1 MWRRRRYNIGQSDC
15 KIPVLFDDA
24 MNTSSESG
32 SRARRVSQSQSQ
44 SQGQTIGKGKG
55 RGDGVGEQQQW
66 KSQRTVRSDE
76 LSSPVNPYPPRPQSI
91 RSQSSRPGR
100 QASRSASHASSL
112 RRRTTGQN
120 LSLNSD
126 DSDPEAANVTHTDA
140 AIVEEIAE
148 IKRYEDFTTIDW
160 VQDAAREQLRRK
172 ARRRARDS
180 IGVRKDRGGRV
191 FLGRGR
197 GKWRRK
203 IAEAYDA
210 GQAWIVVTLV
220 GAAIGLN
227 AAFLNIVTEWLS
239 DIKLGHCSTA
249 FYLNENFCC
258 WGAEGGCP
266 EWKRWTGFGLLVKS
280 FAPYAAGSGISEMKC
295 IIAGFVMKGFLG
307 FTTLFIKSIGLPLA
321 IGSGLSVGKEGP
333 SVHYAVCTGN
343 VISRFFDKYRR
354 NAAKTREIL
363 SASAAAGVGV
373 AFGSPIGGVLFSLE
387 EMSNQF
393 PLKTLWRSYFCA
405 LVATAVLAA
414 MNPFRTGQLV
424 MFNVKYDRS
433 WHFFETVFY
442 ILIGVFGG
450 LYGAFVIKWNLK
462 MQVFR
467 KKYLAAYPITEAVTL
482 AVITGMICY
491 PNMFLRIDMTESM
504 EILFQECKGGKDY
517 DALCD
522 QHHKWHNIGTL
533 AVATVVRTL
542 LVVISFGCKVPAGIF
557 VPSMA
562 IGAAFGRMVGICV
575 QALHEAFPT
584 SAFFSACEPDV
595 ACITPGT
602 YAFLGAAAAL
612 SGIMHI
618 TVSVVV
624 IMFEITGALTYILPT
639 MIVVGVTKAVSERFG
654 HGGIAD
660 RMIYL
665 NGYPFLDSK
674 EEHTFGVPVSQV
686 METRPVCLP
695 ASGMELGQMERLVTE
710 NQYQGYPIVEDMQSK
725 TLVGYIGRT
734 ELRYAI
740 DRAKIEQQAP
750 GHAKCSFTNSP
761 PFSSSTL
768 AQQQPPNTT
777 SFDSTP
783 ATATATQASLDF
795 TRYMDPHAPLRPPPP
810 SARNVILIEYR
821 GRLTGLVTIK
831 DCLKY
836 QFKVE
841 AGGGGGHAGGAA
853 AGAGDDDARMERLA
867 GWGTAIVNWGRR
879 KVGLK
884 EVGEVR
890 LGEGDGHVRAREGDG
905 HGLGHGEREEDDD
918 EAFRRD
924 VELVDRRAPNGS
936 IRTPSPSPP
945 SIDPQI
951 IVDHLGKV
959 LDVSLGASQ
968 QDLYAPGSLLSQ
980 AKLQDTLQRCTR
992 FASEGQ
998 SVLYVVKDRVD
1009 EPRIDGTDGTNGV
1022 TQHFSYTLSSEITA
1036 SPTCAAFVVI
1046 SKRPIPIDPAIPL
1059 SQQVLIQTLPGFILS
1074 NNASSPDGTPYE
1086 FLRSLIQS
1094 AVEPYFDTYTKS
1106 QRDLAGKYSKG
1117 DNDARTGISA
1127 TRKKIAELAVSLGN
1141 LEQNVEIPELLL
1153 PLHPLIQSALD
1164 DATQRGVKP
1173 SPELIPAAIVQDS
1186 SFLNG
1191 LQATV
1196 NGWIKSIQTITKTSR
1211 DVSTGTAAQE
1221 INFWIS
1227 MESRLHDIETQL
1239 GSPGVRLTLD
1249 VLKNAKRFQ
1258 ATVSFSADTGLKES
1272 TDLVQKYNQL
1282 MREFPLD
1289 QLLSSTSLQA
1299 VQEAVQSI
1307 FSHMNKKLRICPY
1320 PVRRALPL
1328 VEAISG
1334 DLDKQLHNLLHGKTL
1349 MHMDYP
1355 EFQAIM
1361 AVAESIWRTWEENV
1375 KEFTNVAR
1383 EVTRRRNE
1391 KFIPIKIAAR
1401 HKETEERIRYITTF
1415 RKNHEQLQ
1423 RTIVNVLGSGSSM
1436 SDSSTAKEAVII
1448 EEIGDVDAVKEV
1460 KEAYDVLKDVDVLDV
1475 SAEGTRLFEQAEQ
1488 KYNERTSRVENS
1500 IIARLRDRLGTAKTA
1515 SEMFRVFSKF
1525 NPLFVRPKIR
1535 GAISEYQTQLIENVK
1550 QDILALHERFK
1561 RQYGNSEAHAMAQL
1575 RDFPPVSGA
1584 VIWAR
1589 QIETQLESY
1598 MGKVEDI
1605 LGKDWALHA
1614 EGQKLQ
1620 AESSMFKKK
1629 LDTRPIFESWLQEV
1643 ARRKLSIS
1651 GRLFLVSRNRAAGN
1665 ILELNVNFDAQV
1677 IALFKEVRNLTWRGY
1692 QVPHGINNIS
1702 KEAKRVYPYA
1712 VSLMESVRTYTQTV
1726 RSISE
1731 MGGVALLLNGYVNDV
1746 QALVGKGVPLKWESF
1761 VHAYDLHV
1769 RQSGFPVGGG
1779 SVRSESK
1786 HVQFVRDFAAAT
1798 SLLQLK
1804 VVTLVN
1810 INAAV
1815 EKALKDLE
1823 TCPYTKDAFQQN
1835 LETIQKSIDQLNL
1848 ENYANLSS
1856 WVSDMNARI
1865 ESILLVRLSRAIA
1878 LWIEVFNNSSDEEG
1892 HRRQPSNEP
1901 VSTELPEMKPTL
1913 ARLTL
1918 EITMRN
1924 QVIYLSPPV
1933 EYARASWLE
1942 QLQQWLAIICTLQKI
1957 KASRYE
1963 IRLEATSD
1971 TSVSQFSDL
1980 PSRCTESLIEVYGAV
1995 EGKLRDIS
2003 SYVDEWLQFQ
2013 SLWDLQSEHVYDIL
2027 GEDLSRWLQLL
2038 QEIRKTRATFDNS
2051 DISRQFGYVTVDY
2064 DQVQVKVNAKY
2075 DQWQQEILTKF
2086 ASRLGQRMHDVYVQI
2101 EKARKDLEMQTLEA
2115 SSTAQAVS
2123 FITTVQQCK
2132 RKVME
2137 WEPEMSTFRQGQATL
2152 ARQRYQFPA
2161 DWLQMEQIDHEW
2173 QTLNEVL
2180 ERKTKIAND
2189 QADALCAKIAAE
2201 DKVVNQK
2208 IMDITGEWAEEKPV
2222 AGDLAPADASAILAK
2237 FDQKLSQLQNESS
2250 NISKAKEALGLPAS
2264 PENTLV
2270 TLLEEVQDF
2279 KSVWS
2284 ALGTIWASID
2294 DLREVLWTSI
2304 QPRKLRQN
2312 LDNLLKM
2319 TKDMPSRMRQ
2329 YQAFEYVQT
2338 TLKQLLKEN
2347 AILAELRSDAV
2358 KERHW
2363 ARIFKNLR
2371 PQKRYSAISMTLG
2384 DVWELKL
2391 GPSEKIIR
2399 DVITQAAGEMALE
2412 EFLKQVR
2419 ETWQNY
2425 ALELVNYQNK
2435 CRLIRGWDDLF
2446 AKCSENLNSLQAM
2459 RHSPYYKEFEE
2470 EASSWEDKLNRVHV
2484 LFDVWIDVQRQWV
2497 YLEGVFTGN
2506 ADIKHLLPM
2515 ESARFQNI
2523 NSEFLSV
2530 MKKVSRQPFV
2540 LEVLNISGVQKSLE
2554 RLAELLNKIQK
2565 ALGEYLERERVSF
2578 PRFYFVGD
2586 EDLLEIIGNSNDV
2599 LRIAKH
2605 LRKMFAG
2612 VSGLITDEDGVIQGF
2627 TSKEGE
2633 EVTLRKEISLVK
2645 TPRINEWLGALEA
2658 NMKTTLAELTFE
2670 AYEEFAQLIE
2680 PEDMDPD
2687 AFHNYI
2693 AKYPTQV
2700 VVLGTQIAWTHAVE
2714 KSLAEE
2720 GTSLPHL
2727 YEKQVK
2733 VLKLLATAVLG
2744 DLEPIQRRK
2753 CEDLI
2758 TEFVHQ
2764 RDVIHKLDKVGA
2776 RSPTHHMWLL
2786 CMRYV
2791 YEPGNDLLQRL
2802 RIKMANAV
2810 LDYGF
2815 EYLGVAD
2822 RLALCQRLGGSPYG
2836 PAGTGKTES
2845 VKALGVQL
2853 GRFTL
2858 VFCCDDTFDF
2868 QAMGRIFLG
2877 ICQVGAWGCFDEFNR
2892 LEERILSAVSQQIQ
2906 NIQLGLKKGAEDEK
2920 SQIELIG
2927 RQLKVNGNTG
2937 VFITMNPG
2945 YAGRSNL
2952 PDNLKKLFRSV
2963 AMSKP
2968 DKELIAEVMLYS
2980 QGFSQAK
2987 ELSKQVVPF
2996 FDRCSAGLSKQA
3008 HYDFGLRALKSVLV
3022 SSGGL
3027 KRARIAAQQD
3037 SQSLDEASMEPQ
3049 IIIQSLRETMAPKLI
3064 RSDVELMMAIQ
3075 ETSFPGVMYIPAPL
3089 DKLTEAIHKCAAES
3103 KLVVSDAWMTKI
3115 IQLYQIQKLHHGVM
3129 MVGSSGSGKSAAW
3142 RTLISALQAVE
3153 GVEGVWHV
3161 IDPKVM
3167 SKEQLYGTLDSTT
3180 REWTDGLFT
3189 HTLRKIVDNL
3199 RGEDSKRHW
3208 IVFDGD
3214 VDPEWVENLNSVLDD
3229 NKLLTLPNGERLN
3242 LPSNVRIMFEVETL
3256 KYATLATVSRC
3267 GMVWFSDD
3275 TVEVDMMIKNYI
3287 EHLKTV
3293 PFEDIEDDSVAP
3305 GQQSQKT
3312 MATQGLIADFLHI
3325 KLTQD
3330 RFIEKA
3336 LSMARKFKHIMEYTD
3351 IRALNTLFSLL
3362 NKACR
3367 NVLEYNVQHPDFSL
3381 EDDKM
3386 ETYLAKKM
3394 LVALVWALVGD
3405 CPLLERKQ
3413 FGDLIAGL
3421 TDVELPTLN
3430 ESTSLID
3437 YDVKPDKPDWDTWQS
3452 QVPHVEV
3459 NTHSV
3464 TQTDVVIPTLDTV
3477 RHEDVLYSWLAEHKP
3492 LLLCGPPGSG
3502 KTMTLF
3508 SALRKLP
3515 NMQVV
3520 GLNFSSATTPDLL
3533 IKTFEQYCEYKK
3545 TLNGVQL
3552 TPTQVGRWLVIFCDE
3567 INLPAPDKYGTQRA
3581 ISFLRQLVEHN
3592 GFWRTSDKTWVS
3604 LDRIQFVGACNP
3616 PTDAGRTP
3624 MGLRFLRHAPLI
3636 MVDYPGEQSLLQI
3649 YGTFNTAVLKIIPTL
3664 RGYADALTKA
3674 MVQLFA
3680 ESQKRFTPDIQPHY
3694 VYSPRELTRWVRG
3707 IYEALR
3713 PLETLPV
3720 EGLVRIWAHEALR
3733 LFQDRLIAEEER
3745 QWTEECVHR
3754 HLILIGVSGSGKTTL
3769 SRFVAWMNGLSVY
3782 QIKVHGKYSGEDFDE
3797 DLRTVL
3803 RRCGCKGEKI
3813 CFIMDEANVL
3823 DSGFLERMNTL
3834 LANAE
3839 VPGLFEGDEYASLLT
3854 AIKEGAQRQG
3864 IILDS
3869 QEELYKWFTEQIV
3882 KNLHV
3887 VFTMNPPEE
3896 GLSSKAATSPALF
3909 NRCVLNWFGDW
3920 SDQALYQVSSELTQ
3934 SVDLDRANYV
3944 APDSIPVAY
3953 RGLSLPPSHRES
3965 VVNAMVAVHHSLRSK
3980 NAKLQK
3986 TQNRKMYLTPRHFL
4000 DFVAQYVK
4008 LYNEKRE
4015 DLEEQQRHL
4024 NVGLEKLRETFD
4036 KVKELRASL
4045 AEKQTQLTKKDAE
4058 ANEKLQRMIADQNE
4072 AEQKK
4077 AASIKMQARLAK
4089 DKEEIQKRRAVVEHD
4104 LAAAEPA
4111 VVEAQKSV
4119 QNIKRQ
4125 HLTEVRSMQNPPA
4138 GVKLALEAVCTILGH
4153 KPDSWKT
4160 IVSIVRRDD
4169 FIASIVQFD
4178 NERQMTAGHRR
4189 KMQNEYLSKEEFTFE
4204 KVNRASKAC
4213 GPLVQWVSAQVTY
4226 SDILDRVG
4234 PLRAEVENLQVELQK
4249 TEEGAKETQILIQNL
4264 ENSIGRYKTEYA
4276 ALISE
4281 TQAIKTEMSTVQ
4293 FKVDRS
4299 VRLLDSLSS
4308 ERTRWEESSKSFDS
4322 QIDTIV
4328 GDVLVAAAFIAYAG
4342 YYDQQYRKALT
4353 EDWYD
4358 HLKHSGISFKPTNPF
4373 TEYLSNADDRLNW
4386 QHNGLPVD
4394 DLCTENAI
4402 ILQRFNRYPLIID
4415 PSARTTEFL
4424 QNECKDRR
4432 LTVTSFLDDS
4442 FTKQLESSLR
4452 FGNPI
4457 LIQDAEH
4464 LDPILNHVL
4473 NKEYQK
4479 TGGRVLIQLGKQEID
4494 FSPSFRLYLSTRD
4507 PSANFPPDICSRT
4520 TFVNFTVTQSSLQ
4533 TQTLNEVL
4541 KSERPDVDE
4550 RRSNLIKMQGEFA
4563 VHLRQLEKRLLQ
4575 ALNESRGNILDDD
4588 RVIETLET
4596 LKKEAKDISDKV
4608 SETAGVMTEV
4618 ENITKEYTVVARS
4631 CSAIFAVLEQLHHLN
4646 HFYQFSLQY
4655 FTQIFEAVLRK
4666 IRNSSIVGHAARIE
4680 QIITE
4685 LFVDAYRRTSLSLLQ
4700 KDRVTFAML
4709 LVQAAPYK
4717 MDKSHID
4724 QILDPDLIGIDVSTQ
4739 TDRKEE
4745 AMQRASKIPMFKD
4758 ALEKIEES
4766 AWDSFLTEEMGER
4779 YVPQA
4784 WPDDLAKFDKLLR
4797 ALVLVKLF
4805 RVDRFV
4811 PAVERFVTE
4820 VFGKGILDASGD
4832 LGDIVKQV
4840 NAVTPVALSS
4850 SPGFDASYKVDNL
4863 VEREN
4868 VSCSNIAMGSNEGA
4882 ASADKAIANAATT
4895 GSWVLVKN
4903 VHLAPQW
4910 LQSLEKRLEALKP
4923 NPDFR
4928 LFLSMESSP
4937 KIPVNLLRASRVL
4950 SYEQPAGVRA
4960 NMRDSLSSLAEKAI
4974 KPPVEKAR
4982 VYLLL
4987 SFLHAVIQERLRY
5000 APTLGWKGFWEFN
5013 DSDYECCS
5021 FIIDTWVDTVA
5032 QGRSNI
5038 APTKIPWEMLRI
5050 LITEMY
5056 GGKIDDAEDWSILAS
5071 LVDACMTPAAFE
5083 DKFMIVKETEH
5094 SEGLELPSSTS
5105 WKDFMGWVNDLP
5117 EREPPTY
5124 LGLPANAEKL
5134 LLVGQANNMVGGLKK
5149 VIEMLDEGEHVM
5161 AEAEVE
5167 A

>member
-1 MWRRRRYNIGQSDC
+1 M
-15 KIPVLFDDA
+15 
-24 MNTSSESG
+24 
-32 SRARRVSQSQSQ
+32 
-44 SQGQTIGKGKG
+44 
-55 RGDGVGEQQQW
+55 
-66 KSQRTVRSDE
+66 
-76 LSSPVNPYPPRPQSI
+76 
-91 RSQSSRPGR
+91 
-100 QASRSASHASSL
+100 
-112 RRRTTGQN
+112 
-120 LSLNSD
+120 
-126 DSDPEAANVTHTDA
+126 
-140 AIVEEIAE
+140 
-148 IKRYEDFTTIDW
+148 
-160 VQDAAREQLRRK
+160 
-172 ARRRARDS
+172 
-180 IGVRKDRGGRV
+180 
-191 FLGRGR
+191 
-197 GKWRRK
+197 
-203 IAEAYDA
+203 
-210 GQAWIVVTLV
+210 
-220 GAAIGLN
+220 
-227 AAFLNIVTEWLS
+227 
-239 DIKLGHCSTA
+239 
-249 FYLNENFCC
+249 
-258 WGAEGGCP
+258 EG
-266 EWKRWTGFGLLVKS
+266 
-280 FAPYAAGSGISEMKC
+280 
-295 IIAGFVMKGFLG
+295 
-307 FTTLFIKSIGLPLA
+307 PLA
-321 IGSGLSVGKEGP
+321 
-333 SVHYAVCTGN
+333 
-343 VISRFFDKYRR
+343 
-354 NAAKTREIL
+354 
-363 SASAAAGVGV
+363 
-373 AFGSPIGGVLFSLE
+373 
-387 EMSNQF
+387 
-393 PLKTLWRSYFCA
+393 
-405 LVATAVLAA
+405 
-414 MNPFRTGQLV
+414 
-424 MFNVKYDRS
+424 
-433 WHFFETVFY
+433 
-442 ILIGVFGG
+442 
-450 LYGAFVIKWNLK
+450 
-462 MQVFR
+462 
-467 KKYLAAYPITEAVTL
+467 
-482 AVITGMICY
+482 
-491 PNMFLRIDMTESM
+491 
-504 EILFQECKGGKDY
+504 
-517 DALCD
+517 
-522 QHHKWHNIGTL
+522 
-533 AVATVVRTL
+533 
-542 LVVISFGCKVPAGIF
+542 
-557 VPSMA
+557 
-562 IGAAFGRMVGICV
+562 
-575 QALHEAFPT
+575 
-584 SAFFSACEPDV
+584 
-595 ACITPGT
+595 PG
-602 YAFLGAAAAL
+602 
-612 SGIMHI
+612 
-618 TVSVVV
+618 
-624 IMFEITGALTYILPT
+624 
-639 MIVVGVTKAVSERFG
+639 
-654 HGGIAD
+654 
-660 RMIYL
+660 
-665 NGYPFLDSK
+665 
-674 EEHTFGVPVSQV
+674 
-686 METRPVCLP
+686 
-695 ASGMELGQMERLVTE
+695 
-710 NQYQGYPIVEDMQSK
+710 
-725 TLVGYIGRT
+725 
-734 ELRYAI
+734 
-740 DRAKIEQQAP
+740 
-750 GHAKCSFTNSP
+750 
-761 PFSSSTL
+761 
-768 AQQQPPNTT
+768 
-777 SFDSTP
+777 
-783 ATATATQASLDF
+783 
-795 TRYMDPHAPLRPPPP
+795 
-810 SARNVILIEYR
+810 
-821 GRLTGLVTIK
+821 
-831 DCLKY
+831 
-836 QFKVE
+836 
-841 AGGGGGHAGGAA
+841 
-853 AGAGDDDARMERLA
+853 
-867 GWGTAIVNWGRR
+867 
-879 KVGLK
+879 
-884 EVGEVR
+884 
-890 LGEGDGHVRAREGDG
+890 
-905 HGLGHGEREEDDD
+905 
-918 EAFRRD
+918 
-924 VELVDRRAPNGS
+924 APNGS
-936 IRTPSPSPP
+936 TRSPSPAPPTIDP
-945 SIDPQI
+945 SIV
-951 IVDHLGKV
+951 VDHLEKV
-959 LDVSLGASQ
+959 LSINLGATE
-968 QDLYAPGSLLSQ
+968 QDLYAPGSLLSP
-980 AKLQDTLQRCTR
+980 ARKEDTLQRCSR
-992 FASEGQ
+992 FASEGH
-998 SVLYVVKDRVD
+998 SVLYLVKNRVE
-1009 EPRIDGTDGTNGV
+1009 EPQNDGLEGTNGRCTREQEGATGLTVLTGV
-1022 TQHFSYTLSSEITA
+1022 TQHYTYTLSSEITA

-1046 SKRPIPIDPAIPL
+1046 SKQSIPIDSAIPL
-1059 SQQVLIQTLPGFILS
+1059 SEQVHLSTLPGFTLS
-1074 NNASSPDGTPYE
+1074 NNASAQDGSPYE
-1086 FLRSLIQS
+1086 FLQSLIQS
-1094 AVEPYFDTYTKS
+1094 TVEPYFDTYTKS
-1106 QRDLAGKYSKG
+1106 RRSLAGAYSKG

-1127 TRKKIAELAVSLGN
+1127 TKKKMAELALGFQH
-1141 LEQNVEIPELLL
+1141 LQQNEEIPELLL

-1164 DATQRGVKP
+1164 DAEQRGIKP
-1173 SPELIPAAIVQDS
+1173 SPELIPVAIVQDS

-1211 DVSTGTAAQE
+1211 DVSTGSARQE
-1221 INFWIS
+1221 INFWLS
-1227 MESRLHDIETQL
+1227 MENRLQDIERQL
-1239 GSPGVRLTLD
+1239 GSAGVRLTLD

-1289 QLLSSTSLQA
+1289 QLLSAASLQA
-1299 VQEAVQSI
+1299 VQEAIYSI
-1307 FSHMNKKLRICPY
+1307 FGHMNKKLRICPY

-1328 VEAISG
+1328 VEAISA
-1334 DLDKQLHNLLHGKTL
+1334 DLDERLHKLLHGKTL

-1423 RTIVNVLGSGSSM
+1423 RTIVNVLGSQSSL
-1436 SDSSTAKEAVII
+1436 SDGPQGKVAVII

-1475 SAEGTRLFEQAEQ
+1475 SVEGTRLFEQAEQ

-1535 GAISEYQTQLIENVK
+1535 GAISEYQSQLIDNVK
-1550 QDILALHERFK
+1550 QDISALHERFK

-1598 MGKVEDI
+1598 MGKVEDV
-1605 LGKDWALHA
+1605 LGKDWALHS

-1651 GRLFLVSRNRAAGN
+1651 GRLFLVSKNRAAGN

-1712 VSLMESVRTYTQTV
+1712 VSLMESVRTYTQTL
-1726 RSISE
+1726 RSVSD
-1731 MGGVALLLNGYVNDV
+1731 MAGVALLLNNYVNDV

-1769 RQSGFPVGGG
+1769 RQSGFPSGAG

-1786 HVQFVRDFAAAT
+1786 HVQFVRDFASAT
-1798 SLLQLK
+1798 SLLQTK
-1804 VVTLVN
+1804 VAGLVA
-1810 INAAV
+1810 INAAI

-1823 TCPYTKDAFQQN
+1823 NCPYSKDAFQRN
-1835 LETIQKSIDQLNL
+1835 LEIIQKQIDQLNL
-1848 ENYANLSS
+1848 ENYANLTS
-1856 WVSDMNARI
+1856 WVSEMNARI
-1865 ESILLVRLSRAIA
+1865 EAILLVRLNRAIA
-1878 LWIEVFNNSSDEEG
+1878 LWIEVFKNIEDEDEN
-1892 HRRQPSNEP
+1892 RRPTSQL
-1901 VSTELPEMKPTL
+1901 VSMESPEVKPAL
-1913 ARLTL
+1913 NRLTL

-1963 IRLEATSD
+1963 IRLQTRDD
-1971 TSVSQFSDL
+1971 TSSTQFSDL
-1980 PSRCTESLIEVYGAV
+1980 PAQCTDSLIEVYGAV
-1995 EGKLRDIS
+1995 EGRLRDIS

-2027 GEDLSRWLQLL
+2027 GENLSRWLQLL
-2038 QEIRKTRATFDNS
+2038 QEIRKTRATFDTS
-2051 DISRQFGYVTVDY
+2051 DVSRCFGYVTVDY

-2086 ASRLGQRMHDVYVQI
+2086 ASRLGQRMTDVYVQI
-2101 EKARKDLEMQTLEA
+2101 EKARKDLEVQTLEA

-2137 WEPEMSTFRQGQATL
+2137 WEPEMVTFRQGQATL
-2152 ARQRYQFPA
+2152 ARQRYQFPS
-2161 DWLQMEQIDHEW
+2161 DWLEMDQIDLEW
-2173 QTLNEVL
+2173 QTLTEVL

-2189 QADALCAKIAAE
+2189 QADALRAKIAAE

-2208 IMDITGEWAEEKPV
+2208 ITDISAEWAEDKPV
-2222 AGDLAPADASAILAK
+2222 AGNLPPAEAATILAR
-2237 FDQKLSQLQNESS
+2237 FDQKLSQLQTESG

-2264 PENTLV
+2264 PENALES
-2270 TLLEEVQDF
+2270 LLEEVQDF
-2279 KSVWS
+2279 KGVWV
-2284 ALGTIWASID
+2284 ALGTIWAAVN
-2294 DLREVLWTSI
+2294 DLRETLWSSI

-2312 LDNLLKM
+2312 IDNLLKM

-2329 YQAFEYVQT
+2329 YQAFEFVQS

-2347 AILAELRSDAV
+2347 AVLADLRSDAV
-2358 KERHW
+2358 RERHW

-2371 PQKRYSAISMTLG
+2371 PHKRYSAISMTLG
-2384 DVWELKL
+2384 DVWDLKL

-2399 DVITQAAGEMALE
+2399 DVITQAQGEMALE

-2419 ETWQNY
+2419 ETWNNY

-2515 ESARFQNI
+2515 ESSRFQNI

-2612 VSGLITDEDGVIQGF
+2612 MSGLITDEDGVIKGF

-2633 EVTLRKEISLVK
+2633 EVALRKEISLIK
-2645 TPRINEWLGALEA
+2645 TPRINEWLGALEL
-2658 NMKTTLAELTFE
+2658 NMKTTLAEMAFE
-2670 AYEEFAQLIE
+2670 AHEEFAQLMTADE
-2680 PEDMDPD
+2680 MDHN
-2687 AFHNYI
+2687 AFNEYLT
-2693 AKYPTQV
+2693 KYPAQI
-2700 VVLGTQIAWTHAVE
+2700 VVLGTQMAWTVAVE
-2714 KSLAEE
+2714 KSLAE
-2720 GTSLPHL
+2720 GGSTLPHL
-2727 YEKQVK
+2727 YEKQVN
-2733 VLKLLATAVLG
+2733 VLRFLATAVLG
-2744 DLEPIQRRK
+2744 DLEAIYRRK

-2764 RDVIHKLDKVGA
+2764 RDVIHRLQNVGA
-2776 RSPTHHMWLL
+2776 SSPTHHLWLL
-2786 CMRYV
+2786 SMRYV
-2791 YEPGNDLLQRL
+2791 YEPNNDLLQRL
-2802 RIKMANAV
+2802 KIKMANSV

-2815 EYLGVAD
+2815 EYLGVTD
-2822 RLALCQRLGGSPYG
+2822 RLVRTPLTDRCFLTLTQALCQRLGGSPYG

-2868 QAMGRIFLG
+2868 QSMGRIFLG

-2906 NIQLGLKKGAEDEK
+2906 NIQLGLKKGVEDNKAE
-2920 SQIELIG
+2920 IELVG
-2927 RQLKVNGNTG
+2927 RQLKVNANTG

-2996 FDRCSAGLSKQA
+2996 FDKCAAALSKQA

-3027 KRARIAAQQD
+3027 KRARIAVQD
-3037 SQSLDEASMEPQ
+3037 VDFPDEAVMEPQ

-3064 RSDVELMMAIQ
+3064 RSDVEIMMAIQ
-3075 ETSFPGVMYIPAPL
+3075 EDSFPGIEYIPAPL
-3089 DKLTEAIHKCAAES
+3089 DKLTDAIRKCAAES

-3115 IQLYQIQKLHHGVM
+3115 IQLYQIQNLHHGVM

-3142 RTLISALQAVE
+3142 RTLLSALSAVE
-3153 GVEGVWHV
+3153 GVEGVCHV

-3189 HTLRKIVDNL
+3189 SILRKIVDNL

-3242 LPSNVRIMFEVETL
+3242 LPANVRIMFEVETL

-3275 TVEVDMMIKNYI
+3275 TVGIDMMVQNYI

-3305 GQQSQKT
+3305 GQMSQKT
-3312 MATQGLIADFLHI
+3312 LVTQTMIADFLHV

-3330 RFIEKA
+3330 HFIEKA
-3336 LSMARKFKHIMEYTD
+3336 LSLAKKFNHIMEYTD
-3351 IRALNTLFSLL
+3351 IRALNTLCSLL

-3367 NVLEYNVQHPDFSL
+3367 NVLEYNVQHQDFPL

-3386 ETYLAKKM
+3386 EVYLAKKL
-3394 LVALVWALVGD
+3394 LVAIVWALVGD
-3405 CPLLERKQ
+3405 CPLSDRKQ

-3421 TDVELPTLN
+3421 TDVELPALS
-3430 ESTSLID
+3430 EMSSLID
-3437 YDVKPDKPDWDTWQS
+3437 YDVKPEKPDWELWQN
-3452 QVPHVEV
+3452 QVPSVEV
-3459 NTHSV
+3459 NTHSIV
-3464 TQTDVVIPTLDTV
+3464 QTDVVIPTLDTV

-3545 TLNGVQL
+3545 TLNGVLL
-3552 TPTQVGRWLVIFCDE
+3552 TPTQVGRWLIIFCDE

-3592 GFWRTSDKTWVS
+3592 GFWRTSDKTWVT

-3636 MVDYPGEQSLLQI
+3636 MVDYPGEQSLHQI
-3649 YGTFNTAVLKIIPTL
+3649 YGTFNSAVLKIIPTL
-3664 RGYADALTKA
+3664 RGYSDALTKA
-3674 MVQLFA
+3674 MVQLYA

-3733 LFQDRLIAEEER
+3733 LFQDRLIADDER

-3754 HLILIGVSGSGKTTL
+3754 IALEHFPTIDEGKALGGPILFSNWLSKNYVPVEREQLREFVKARLKTFCEEEVDVPLILFNDVLEHVLRIDRVFRQPQGHLILIGVSGSGKTTL

-3782 QIKVHGKYSGEDFDE
+3782 QIKVHGKYSGEDFDD
-3797 DLRTVL
+3797 DLRNVL

-3839 VPGLFEGDEYASLLT
+3839 VPGLFEGDEYAALMT

-3864 IILDS
+3864 TILDS
-3869 QEELYKWFTEQIV
+3869 QEELYKWFTDQIV

-3920 SDQALYQVSSELTQ
+3920 SDQALYQVSSELTS
-3934 SVDLDRANYV
+3934 SVDLDREHYV

-3953 RGLSLPPSHRES
+3953 RGLTLPPSHRES
-3965 VVNAMVAVHHSLRSK
+3965 VVNAMVAVHHSLRTK
-3980 NAKLQK
+3980 NDKLQK

-4008 LYNEKRE
+4008 LYTEKRD

-4036 KVKELRASL
+4036 KVKELRSSL
-4045 AEKQTQLTKKDAE
+4045 AAKQTQLTQKDAE
-4058 ANEKLQRMIADQNE
+4058 ANEKLQRMIADQRE

-4077 AASIKMQARLAK
+4077 AESIQVKARLAK
-4089 DKEEIQKRRAVVEHD
+4089 DKEEIQKRQEVVELD

-4111 VVEAQKSV
+4111 VAEAQKSV

-4138 GVKLALEAVCTILGH
+4138 GVKLALEAVCTLLGH
-4153 KPDSWKT
+4153 KPESWKI

-4169 FIASIVQFD
+4169 FIGSIVQFD
-4178 NERQMTAGHRR
+4178 NETQMTPALRR
-4189 KMQNEYLSKEEFTFE
+4189 KMQKDYLSRDEFTFE
-4204 KVNRASKAC
+4204 KVDRASKAC

-4234 PLRAEVENLQVELQK
+4234 PLRAEVGNLQEELEK
-4249 TEEGAKETQILIQNL
+4249 TEEGANQTEMMIQNL
-4264 ENSIGRYKTEYA
+4264 EGSINRYKAEYA
-4276 ALISE
+4276 TLISE
-4281 TQAIKTEMSTVQ
+4281 TQAIKSEMSTVQ

-4299 VRLLDSLSS
+4299 VRLLESLSS
-4308 ERTRWEESSKSFDS
+4308 ERTRWDESSTSFAS
-4322 QIDTIV
+4322 QMDTIV

-4353 EDWYD
+4353 EDWYE
-4358 HLKHSGISFKPTNPF
+4358 HLKYSGISFKPTNPF
-4373 TEYLSNADDRLNW
+4373 TEYLSTADDRLTW

-4415 PSARTTEFL
+4415 PSGRTTEFL

-4457 LIQDAEH
+4457 LIQDAEY

-4507 PSANFPPDICSRT
+4507 PSANFAPDICSRT

-4563 VHLRQLEKRLLQ
+4563 VHLRQLEKQLLK
-4575 ALNESRGNILDDD
+4575 ALNDSRGNILDDD

-4596 LKKEAKDISDKV
+4596 LKKEAKEISDKV

-4618 ENITKEYTVVARS
+4618 ETITKEYTVVARS

-4655 FTQIFEAVLRK
+4655 FTQIFDTVLRK
-4666 IRNSSIVGHAARIE
+4666 IKSSSITGHAARIE

-4717 MDKSHID
+4717 MDKTLID
-4724 QILDPDLIGIDVSTQ
+4724 LLLDTDLEAVDVSTEPE
-4739 TDRKEE
+4739 RKDE
-4745 AMQRASKIPMFKD
+4745 AMQRALKLAMFK
-4758 ALEKIEES
+4758 EELQKTDGA
-4766 AWDSFLTEEMGER
+4766 AWEAFLAEELGDR
-4779 YVPQA
+4779 HVPQA
-4784 WPDDLAKFDKLLR
+4784 WPDDLNNFDKQLR

-4820 VFGKGILDASGD
+4820 VFGKGILDSSGD

-4840 NAVTPVALSS
+4840 TAVTPVALSS

-4863 VEREN
+4863 VERER
-4868 VSCSNIAMGSNEGA
+4868 VTCSNIAMGSNEGA

-4895 GSWVLVKN
+4895 GNWVLVKN

-4950 SYEQPAGVRA
+4950 SYEQPAGIRA
-4960 NMRDSLSSLAEKAI
+4960 NMKDSLSSLADKAT
-4974 KPPVEKAR
+4974 KAPVEKAR
-4982 VYLLL
+4982 VYLVL

-5013 DSDYECCS
+5013 DSDVSPSAFVTHKPHANTHLVRMLQLHNRHMDRHSRPRPVQHRTLENS
-5021 FIIDTWVDTVA
+5021 LGNAAHAHNRNVWR
-5032 QGRSNI
+5032 QNRQRERLPRSC
-5038 APTKIPWEMLRI
+5038 IPRRRRH
-5050 LITEMY
+5050 
-5056 GGKIDDAEDWSILAS
+5056 
-5071 LVDACMTPAAFE
+5071 DACRLRRRVPNRQGCGR
-5083 DKFMIVKETEH
+5083 K
-5094 SEGLELPSSTS
+5094 
-5105 WKDFMGWVNDLP
+5105 
-5117 EREPPTY
+5117 
-5124 LGLPANAEKL
+5124 
-5134 LLVGQANNMVGGLKK
+5134 
-5149 VIEMLDEGEHVM
+5149 
-5161 AEAEVE
+5161 
-5167 A
+5167 